1 MLVWTSYQQT
11 LGDIA
16 YGQIREHPLNNLII
30 RVFHDIQRG
39 AIGVDGAHTKS
50 L

>member
-1 MLVWTSYQQT
+1 MLFWTEYTWT

-16 YGQIREHPLNNLII
+16 YGQIREHPLHNLII
-30 RVFHDIQRG
+30 HVFLDMQSG
-39 AIGVDGAHTKS
+39 AIDVDGAHTQR